1 MFQYSKKCNI
11 NPFIVCVLCEY
22 SVLLTNA
29 SGSITCFVVEMCPRN
44 VISLQSSYNL
54 QT

>member
-29 SGSITCFVVEMCPRN
+29 SGSITCFVVEMSPRPLAT
-44 VISLQSSYNL
+44 IY
-54 QT
+54 